1 MAHVGEDRTMK
12 LDDRENVYW
21 DNLFSVIKQTEYL
34 ERAFL
39 SDKISAS
46 DYETQVLKLL
56 NLYNSLKD
64 TLKLRDDEE
73 GSGVRLFM
81 RDYNLD
87 NCRAAVKRLLEDKMP
102 ATQIHVRAGPGP
114 KNTRKLIAD
123 TTQIFIATMDFVNP
137 DFRSELLFSDETVR
151 LLRPL
156 VDNLNLFTDVRLDW
170 PARVKLHNWLR
181 TFMNR
186 QATVVVST
194 DERRQLL
201 ADLETAHHDFTVGDF
216 ER

>member
-1 MAHVGEDRTMK
+1 MTHLGEDRLMK
-12 LDDRENVYW
+12 LDDRETVYF

-39 SDKISAS
+39 SDKINAD
-46 DYETQVLKLL
+46 DYENQVLKLL
-56 NLYNSLKD
+56 NLYSSLKD

-73 GSGVRLFM
+73 GTGVRLFM
-81 RDYNLD
+81 RDYGLD
-87 NCRAAVKRLLEDKMP
+87 TCRAAAKRLIEDKMP
-102 ATQIHVRAGPGP
+102 ATQIHVRHGPGP
-114 KNTRKLIAD
+114 KNNRKLITD
-123 TTQIFIATMDFVNP
+123 TTQIFIATMDFINP

-151 LLRPL
+151 QLRPL

-170 PARVKLHNWLR
+170 PARLRLHNWLR
-181 TFMNR
+181 TLMNR

-201 ADLETAHHDFTVGDF
+201 ADLETAHHDFSTGDF
-216 ER
+216 